1 VPPNSALAFGAIC
14 RAVVIALVA
23 SLASQAW
30 AADSSP
36 EKLVADLDAARQ
48 DGIAAARE
56 MQQRQAKIAAL
67 DREIPLLSH
76 DAAAR
81 QRGLDES
88 QVEQAQLLG
97 ALEQLARHPPPD
109 KTQGFQA
116 QAFAGAPIDQ
126 VRSGILLAATLPALH
141 AEAKALAGE
150 IAAIA
155 ALRAR
160 GGARQ
165 TELAAA
171 QDALAHDRERLGEI
185 AVRRT
190 ELVRQLLPDNGK
202 AAIQP
207 AKQVSAGSDL
217 GDLIERAE
225 RAVERR
231 EKTLL
236 DRIRAGLPKEKADA
250 LTLATADPL
259 RPQGLRSFDAAAG
272 AVRLPVAGTL
282 PDHLGQAE
290 NSKAAGQGLNIASPP
305 GAVVVAPFD
314 GKVVYAGPFR
324 PYELAL
330 IIRHTHGYHSLLA
343 GLGRADSAV
352 GRWVLAGEP
361 VGMMPDAAEPS
372 SGGTL
377 YFELRRDGRP
387 VDPQPWLAKRDETTE
402 RGDEAGKPEAGDQ
415 RVRE

>member
-1 VPPNSALAFGAIC
+1 
-14 RAVVIALVA
+14 
-23 SLASQAW
+23 
-30 AADSSP
+30 
-36 EKLVADLDAARQ
+36 
-48 DGIAAARE
+48 
-56 MQQRQAKIAAL
+56 MQQWQATVAAL
-67 DREIPLLSH
+67 NRELALLGH

-81 QRGLDES
+81 RRGLDES

-97 ALEQLARHPPPD
+97 ALERLSRHPPPD
-109 KTQGFQA
+109 KTQGFEA
-116 QAFAGAPIDQ
+116 QSFAGSPIDQ
-126 VRSGILLAATLPALH
+126 VRAGILLAATLPALD

-160 GGARQ
+160 IAAGQ
-165 TELAAA
+165 TELAETR
-171 QDALAHDRERLGEI
+171 DALTHARGRLAEVV
-185 AVRRT
+185 AQRA
-190 ELVRQLLPDNGK
+190 ELARQLLPDNGK
-202 AAIQP
+202 GATQP
-207 AKQVSAGSDL
+207 AKPISPGTDL

-225 RAVERR
+225 LAVERR

-236 DRIRAGLPKEKADA
+236 ARIRAGLPKERADA
-250 LTLATADPL
+250 LTLAAADPT
-259 RPQGLRSFDAAAG
+259 RPQNLRSFDAAEG
-272 AVRLPVAGTL
+272 AVLLPVIGT
-282 PDHLGQAE
+282 PADRPKAE
-290 NSKAAGQGLNIASPP
+290 NSKAAGQGLTVASLP
-305 GAVVVAPFD
+305 GAVAVAPFD
-314 GKVVYAGPFR
+314 GKIVYAGPFH

-352 GRWVLAGEP
+352 GQWVLAGEP

-387 VDPQPWLAKRDETTE
+387 VDPQPWLAKRDETIE

>member
-1 VPPNSALAFGAIC
+1 LAFGAIC
-14 RAVVIALVA
+14 RAAAVAIAALLV
-23 SLASQAW
+23 SPVW
-30 AADSSP
+30 AADSP
-36 EKLVADLDAARQ
+36 EKLVAELDAARQ
-48 DGIAAARE
+48 DGIAVARD
-56 MQQRQAKIAAL
+56 MQQRQVKLAAL
-67 DREIPLLSH
+67 DRELALLGH

-97 ALEQLARHPPPD
+97 ALERLARHPPE
-109 KTQGFQA
+109 QA
-116 QAFAGAPIDQ
+116 PPFAGPPIDR
-126 VRSGILLAATLPALH
+126 VHSSILLAAMLPALR

-160 GGARQ
+160 IVAGQ
-165 TELAAA
+165 TELAATR
-171 QDALAHDRERLGEI
+171 DALAHDRERLAEI
-185 AVRRT
+185 AAHRGD
-190 ELVRQLLPDNGK
+190 LARQLLPDNGK
-202 AAIQP
+202 GTSQP
-207 AKQVSAGSDL
+207 VKPIAPGSDL

-225 RAVERR
+225 LAVERR

-236 DRIRAGLPKEKADA
+236 ARIRAGLPKEKADA
-250 LTLATADPL
+250 LTLATADPI

-272 AVRLPVAGTL
+272 AVLPPVAGTL
-282 PDHLGQAE
+282 PDHLGKAE
-290 NSKAAGQGLNIASPP
+290 NSKAAGPGLTVASLP

-314 GKVVYAGPFR
+314 GKIVYAGPFH
-324 PYELAL
+324 PFGLAL
-330 IIRHTHGYHSLLA
+330 IIRHTDGYHSLIA

-352 GRWVLAGEP
+352 GQWVLAGEP

>member
-14 RAVVIALVA
+14 RAVVVALAALLVP
-23 SLASQAW
+23 SAW
-30 AADSSP
+30 AGDSSP
-36 EKLVADLDAARQ
+36 EKLVADLDATRQ

-67 DREIPLLSH
+67 DRELPLLSH

-97 ALEQLARHPPPD
+97 ALEQLARHPPE
-109 KTQGFQA
+109 QA
-116 QAFAGAPIDQ
+116 QAFAGAPIDR
-126 VRSGILLAATLPALH
+126 VRSGILLAATLPALQ
-141 AEAKALAGE
+141 AEAKALARE
-150 IAAIA
+150 IAAVA

-160 GGARQ
+160 IAAGH
-165 TELAAA
+165 TELAATR
-171 QDALAHDRERLGEI
+171 DALAHDRERLAEI
-185 AVRRT
+185 AVHRAD
-190 ELVRQLLPDNGK
+190 LNRQLLPDSGK
-202 AAIQP
+202 AASQP
-207 AKQVSAGSDL
+207 AKPIAPGSDL

-225 RAVERR
+225 LAVERR

-236 DRIRAGLPKEKADA
+236 ARIRAGLPKEKADA
-250 LTLATADPL
+250 LTLATADPI
-259 RPQGLRSFDAAAG
+259 RPQGLRPFDAAAG
-272 AVRLPVAGTL
+272 AVLLPVAETL
-282 PDHLGQAE
+282 RDDLGKAE
-290 NSKAAGQGLNIASPP
+290 NRKPAGPGLTVASLP

-314 GKVVYAGPFR
+314 GKIVYAGPAP
-324 PYELAL
+324 PYELVL
-330 IIRHTHGYHSLLA
+330 IIRHTDGYHSLIA

-352 GRWVLAGEP
+352 GHWVLAGEP

-387 VDPQPWLAKRDETTE
+387 VDPQPWLAKRDETIE

>member
-1 VPPNSALAFGAIC
+1 MPPNSALAFGAIC
-14 RAVVIALVA
+14 RAVAIALAA
-23 SLASQAW
+23 SLVSSAW

-36 EKLVADLDAARQ
+36 EKLVADLDATRQ
-48 DGIAAARE
+48 DGIAVARE
-56 MQQRQAKIAAL
+56 MQRRQAKIAAL
-67 DREIPLLSH
+67 DRELPLLSH
-76 DAAAR
+76 DVAAR

-88 QVEQAQLLG
+88 QVEQAQLLS
-97 ALEQLARHPPPD
+97 ALEQLARHPPE
-109 KTQGFQA
+109 QA

-126 VRSGILLAATLPALH
+126 VRSGILLAATLPALQ

-160 GGARQ
+160 IAAGQ
-165 TELAAA
+165 TELAATR
-171 QDALAHDRERLGEI
+171 DALARDRERLAEF
-185 AVRRT
+185 AAHRAD
-190 ELVRQLLPDNGK
+190 LSRQLLPDSGK
-202 AAIQP
+202 AASQP
-207 AKQVSAGSDL
+207 VKPIVPGTDL

-231 EKTLL
+231 ETTLL

-272 AVRLPVAGTL
+272 AVLLPVAGTL

-314 GKVVYAGPFR
+314 GKVVCAGPFR

-352 GRWVLAGEP
+352 GQWVLAGEP

>member
-1 VPPNSALAFGAIC
+1 MPPNSALAFNITC
-14 RAVVIALVA
+14 RAAAIALAVL
-23 SLASQAW
+23 LAAPAW

-36 EKLVADLDAARQ
+36 EKLAAELDAVRQ
-48 DGIAAARE
+48 DGIAAARD
-56 MQQRQAKIAAL
+56 MQQRQVRVAAL
-67 DREIPLLSH
+67 DRELALLGH

-97 ALEQLARHPPPD
+97 ALERLSRHPPEE
-109 KTQGFQA
+109 A
-116 QAFAGAPIDQ
+116 QFFARAPIDQ
-126 VRSGILLAATLPALH
+126 VRGGILLAATLPALR

-160 GGARQ
+160 IAARQ
-165 TELAAA
+165 TELAATR
-171 QDALAHDRERLGEI
+171 DALANDRQRL
-185 AVRRT
+185 ADLVAHRAD
-190 ELVRQLLPDNGK
+190 LVRQLLPDNGK
-202 AAIQP
+202 AASQP
-207 AKQVSAGSDL
+207 AKPISPGSDL

-225 RAVERR
+225 LAVERR

-236 DRIRAGLPKEKADA
+236 ARIRTNLPKEKADA

-259 RPQGLRSFDAAAG
+259 RPQALRSFDAAAG
-272 AVRLPVAGTL
+272 AVPLPVVGTL
-282 PDHLGQAE
+282 SDHLGKVE
-290 NSKAAGQGLNIASPP
+290 NSKAAGQGLTVASLP

-314 GKVVYAGPFR
+314 GKLVYAGPFP
-324 PYELAL
+324 PYELVL
-330 IIRHTHGYHSLLA
+330 IIRHTDGYHSLLA
-343 GLGRADSAV
+343 GLGRADIGV
-352 GRWVLAGEP
+352 GQWVLAGEP

-402 RGDEAGKPEAGDQ
+402 RGGEAGKPEAGDQ

>member
-1 VPPNSALAFGAIC
+1 MPPNSALAFGAIC
-14 RAVVIALVA
+14 RAVGIALAA
-23 SLASQAW
+23 SLVSWAW

-36 EKLVADLDAARQ
+36 EKLVADLDATRQ
-48 DGIAAARE
+48 DGIAIARE
-56 MQQRQAKIAAL
+56 IQQRQAKIAAL
-67 DREIPLLSH
+67 DRELPLLSH
-76 DAAAR
+76 DVAAR

-97 ALEQLARHPPPD
+97 ALEQLARHPPQQP
-109 KTQGFQA
+109 

-126 VRSGILLAATLPALH
+126 VRSGILLAATLPALQ
-141 AEAKALAGE
+141 AEAKALASE
-150 IAAIA
+150 IATVA

-160 GGARQ
+160 IAAGQ

-171 QDALAHDRERLGEI
+171 RDALARGRERLAEF
-185 AVRRT
+185 AARRAD
-190 ELVRQLLPDNGK
+190 LSRQLLPDSGK
-202 AAIQP
+202 AASQP
-207 AKQVSAGSDL
+207 VKPIVPGSDL

-225 RAVERR
+225 RGVERR
-231 EKTLL
+231 EATLL

-272 AVRLPVAGTL
+272 AVLLPVAGTL

-352 GRWVLAGEP
+352 GQWVLAGEP

-387 VDPQPWLAKRDETTE
+387 VDPQPWLAKRDETAE